1 MTFHVEPVEGG
12 ANAPLVR
19 NLLGIDHTDGVF
31 FDDYSQQIVSGQVG
45 DDFWFKVYRT
55 TRGAQIYLP
64 VVLRAYDTRPDLF
77 ITAVTVAPPDPGA
90 FQVHIINQGRS
101 AARDFWV
108 DVFLDPVATPAVNQT
123 CIELGCV
130 YQAVWY
136 VPELP
141 AGATLTLRIADTHY
155 DATWS
160 QWPQPAYPGG
170 AHTLWAYVDS
180 WGPPNPWGSVQEAF
194 EDNNLFGPAT
204 FMVDGKPAPMTA
216 LQPLPPRPARP

>member
-1 MTFHVEPVEGG
+1 
-12 ANAPLVR
+12 VR

-31 FDDYSQQIVSGQVG
+31 FDDYSQQTVSGQVG

-55 TRGAQIYLP
+55 THGAQIYLP
-64 VVLRAYDTRPDLF
+64 VVLRAYDTRPDL
-77 ITAVTVAPPDPGA
+77 IVAAVTVDPEQPESL
-90 FQVHIINQGRS
+90 QVQIVNRGLS

-136 VPELP
+136 IPELP
-141 AGATLTLRIADTHY
+141 AGAALTLRIADAYY

-170 AHTLWAYVDS
+170 THTLWAYVDS

-194 EDNNLFGPAT
+194 EDNNLFGPVT
-204 FMVDGKPAPMTA
+204 FTVDGKPAPMTS
-216 LQPLPPRPARP
+216 LQPLPPRPAHP